1 MPNID
6 ASALANLGT
15 CIAGARSVGNV
26 ARESFAPDPYNCAFQ
41 DVALI
46 MIIPVAIDEV
56 PKTALAICDHLRRH
70 RLPERAAVL
79 P

>member
-6 ASALANLGT
+6 ASGLANPGT
-15 CIAGARSVGNV
+15 CIAGARSVGNA
-26 ARESFAPDPYNCAFQ
+26 ARKSFAPDAYNCAFQ

-46 MIIPVAIDEV
+46 MIIPVVIDEV
-56 PKTALAICDHLRRH
+56 PKTALANFDHFGRH